1 MKALAVLAVAV
12 MGAMGIVGLAE
23 LTQNRP
29 DPVEAGSATV
39 VTFEVD
45 TRDYQRGDAAAAQGL
60 WAVCSATVGGDVSG
74 VPTPAEEAVDDDPV
88 LGDHG
93 MAGGTG
99 YTVTISP
106 AIGENGRKRLAGCL
120 EDVTLD
126 RVMGHVQSIT
136 TDA

>member
-1 MKALAVLAVAV
+1 MKALALLAVAV

-39 VTFEVD
+39 VTFDVD
-45 TRDYQRGDAAAAQGL
+45 SRDYQRGDGAAAQAL

-74 VPTPAEEAVDDDPV
+74 VTAPAEGAVDD
-88 LGDHG
+88 
-93 MAGGTG
+93 G
-99 YTVTISP
+99 YTVTVSP
-106 AIGENGRKRLAGCL
+106 AIGENGRKRLVGCL
-120 EDVTLD
+120 EDATLD

-136 TDA
+136 TDT

>member
-12 MGAMGIVGLAE
+12 MGTIGIVGLAE

-39 VTFEVD
+39 LTFDVD
-45 TRDYQRGDAAAAQGL
+45 TRDYQRGEGAAAQAL

-74 VPTPAEEAVDDDPV
+74 VPAPAEGGVDD
-88 LGDHG
+88 
-93 MAGGTG
+93 G

-106 AIGENGRKRLAGCL
+106 AIGENGRKRLSGCL
-120 EDVTLD
+120 EDATLD

-136 TDA
+136 TDT

>member
-1 MKALAVLAVAV
+1 MKTLAVLAVAV
-12 MGAMGIVGLAE
+12 MGAIGIVGLAE

-39 VTFEVD
+39 LTFDVD
-45 TRDYQRGDAAAAQGL
+45 TRDYQRGEGAAAQAL

-74 VPTPAEEAVDDDPV
+74 VTAPAEGGV
-88 LGDHG
+88 GD
-93 MAGGTG
+93 G

-106 AIGENGRKRLAGCL
+106 AIGENGRKRLSGCL
-120 EDVTLD
+120 EDATLD

-136 TDA
+136 TDT

>member
-12 MGAMGIVGLAE
+12 MGALGIVGLAE

-29 DPVEAGSATV
+29 DPVAAGSATV
-39 VTFEVD
+39 VAFEVD
-45 TRDYQRGDAAAAQGL
+45 TRDYQRGDGAAAQAL

-74 VPTPAEEAVDDDPV
+74 VPAPTEGAVDD
-88 LGDHG
+88 
-93 MAGGTG
+93 G

-106 AIGENGRKRLAGCL
+106 AIGENGRKRLVGCL
-120 EDVTLD
+120 EDATLD

-136 TDA
+136 TGT

>member
-39 VTFEVD
+39 LTFDVD
-45 TRDYQRGDAAAAQGL
+45 TRDYQRGEGAAAQAL
-60 WAVCSATVGGDVSG
+60 WAVCSATVGGNVSG
-74 VPTPAEEAVDDDPV
+74 VPAPAKGGV
-88 LGDHG
+88 GD
-93 MAGGTG
+93 G

-106 AIGENGRKRLAGCL
+106 AIGENGRKRLTGCL
-120 EDVTLD
+120 EDATLD

>member
-1 MKALAVLAVAV
+1 VKALAVLAVVV

-39 VTFEVD
+39 VTFDVD
-45 TRDYQRGDAAAAQGL
+45 TRDYQRGDGAAAQAL

-74 VPTPAEEAVDDDPV
+74 VPTPAEEAVDD
-88 LGDHG
+88 
-93 MAGGTG
+93 G

-106 AIGENGRKRLAGCL
+106 AIGENGRKRLVGCL
-120 EDVTLD
+120 EDATLD

>member
-12 MGAMGIVGLAE
+12 MGALGIVGLAE

-29 DPVEAGSATV
+29 DPVETGSATV
-39 VTFEVD
+39 VTFNVD
-45 TRDYQRGDAAAAQGL
+45 TRDYQRGDGAAAQAL

-74 VPTPAEEAVDDDPV
+74 VPTPAEEAVDD
-88 LGDHG
+88 
-93 MAGGTG
+93 G
-99 YTVTISP
+99 YTVAISP
-106 AIGENGRKRLAGCL
+106 AIGENGRKRLVGCL
-120 EDVTLD
+120 EDATLD